1 MQNFVTKTNLMAHQR
16 EAVEK
21 VLPSRVG
28 ALFMDMGT
36 GKSLTSI
43 QLASLRAGKID
54 KVVWFAPVSLKLSV
68 AEEIRKHTD
77 CHDIYVFDDKTKA
90 AALPRVRWYVVGI
103 ESMSLSTRVINA
115 VNQLVTE
122 HTMVILDESSYIK
135 GHNSK
140 RTERLTFICNRARYR
155 LILTGTPLSQGVVD
169 LFAQMRFL
177 SPLIL
182 GYNSFYSFA
191 ANHLEYSDRFP
202 EKIVRAHNTEWLAA
216 KINPYT
222 YQVRKEECV
231 DLPEKHYST
240 RWCDLTMQQSAA
252 YQQLKYEFLDAVD
265 LDDWNSYQLFK
276 LFSGLQQVVSGY
288 YRERRRKQKQKE
300 WILHEFENNRPEL
313 LSEIISEISE
323 DEQVIIWAK
332 YMYDM
337 EQIGAVLKD
346 EPHVFYTGKQTE
358 KQKEAAKQA
367 FKAGDARF
375 FVATP
380 ASGGHGLT
388 LNEAS
393 TVIFYNN
400 SFKYA
405 ERIQAEDRC
414 HRIGQDKK
422 VHYIDIVCDRT
433 IDERIMSSISAKE
446 DTLQSFQ
453 AEIDAVKDD
462 KDKIKEF
469 IRRL

>member
-1 MQNFVTKTNLMAHQR
+1 MQIFATTTSLMAHQR
-16 EAVEK
+16 DAVAK

-36 GKSLTSI
+36 GKTRTSI
-43 QLASLRAGKID
+43 ELAALRHTKVD

-77 CHDIYVFDDKTKA
+77 CTDIYVFDDKTKSA
-90 AALPRVRWYVVGI
+90 NLPKVRWYVVGI
-103 ESMSLSTRVINA
+103 ESMSSSNRVVSA
-115 VNQLVTE
+115 VNKLVTE
-122 HTMVILDESSYIK
+122 RTMVILDESSYIK

-140 RTERLTFICNRARYR
+140 RTERLTYICSKAKYR

-177 SPLIL
+177 SPNIL

-202 EKIVRAHNTEWLAA
+202 GKIVRAHNTEWLAA
-216 KINPYT
+216 KINPYV
-222 YQVRKEECV
+222 YQVRKQDCI
-231 DLPEKHYST
+231 DLPPKHYST
-240 RWCDLTMQQSAA
+240 KWFDMTRAQGEA
-252 YQQLKYEFLDAVD
+252 YDAIKDHFMEILDRM
-265 LDDWNSYQLFK
+265 DDWNSHQVFK
-276 LFSGLQQVVSGY
+276 LFSSLQQVVSGFY
-288 YRERRRKQKQKE
+288 HERIGRDK
-300 WILHEFENNRPEL
+300 WLMHEYNSNRPDL
-313 LSEIISEISE
+313 LAEIISEIPE

-332 YMYDM
+332 YMYDID
-337 EQIGAVLKD
+337 QIAQVL
-346 EPHVFYTGKQTE
+346 EGQIYVVYTGQQNERQKE
-358 KQKEAAKQA
+358 EAKQK
-367 FKAGDARF
+367 FKAGNARF
-375 FVATP
+375 FIATP
-380 ASGGHGLT
+380 SSGGHGLT

-400 SFKYA
+400 GFKYS

-422 VHYIDIVCDRT
+422 VHYIDIVCCDS
-433 IDERIMSSISAKE
+433 IDERIMSALNDKQ
-446 DTLQSFQ
+446 DTLHSFQ
-453 AEIDAVKDD
+453 AEIDEVQGN
-462 KDKIKEF
+462 KDKIKEM